1 MSFLLW
7 LSQKFQFAKL
17 IFFVGNCCSYTIS
30 FVWHPVFWIV
40 TQGVRPTFSLVRTW
54 NRLAEGQTFGTA
66 GVLSAL
72 SDHNSAEFL
81 FTTWSFRADRCQN
94 HICKVR
100 SYSTFHILH
109 FTSDIL
115 NKSALQPFFKVDFF
129 FFFGAISL
137 VTRSIG
143 WAPTYL
149 YHQCSN
155 TLQRYKI
162 SKTLPSQCACAME
175 TCHISLAL
183 PFLLREEK
191 KIILTF
197 KLN

>member
-1 MSFLLW
+1 M
-7 LSQKFQFAKL
+7 
-17 IFFVGNCCSYTIS
+17 
-30 FVWHPVFWIV
+30 FWIV

-72 SDHNSAEFL
+72 SDLSRISLHHMIFPCGQVSKPYMQSEEL
-81 FTTWSFRADRCQN
+81 FN
-94 HICKVR
+94 L
-100 SYSTFHILH
+100 SYSTFYFRH
-109 FTSDIL
+109 SQQ
-115 NKSALQPFFKVDFF
+115 KRSSAFFESGVCS
-129 FFFGAISL
+129 FFGAISL

-162 SKTLPSQCACAME
+162 LKTLPSLCACAME

-183 PFLLREEK
+183 PFLLREK
-191 KIILTF
+191 KNY
-197 KLN
+197 LNL